1 MNVRAGGL
9 PSTRHSQIVTSII
22 STGLRRVRF
31 PPNPDSAYLKKS
43 ARQFALNKFNSL
55 AVAKVTCECLLQVKI
70 RHLLP
75 ARSGVQVSDC
85 DHEALRLLDMQSGE
99 AHRSPPQTTRI
110 RPKNPY
116 RIKVFWFF
124 FSKKNRFLSLP
135 CFAYLKSAAA
145 AFWEEAAKMSIT
157 VHAAR
162 RRRAI
167 ASAT

>member
-1 MNVRAGGL
+1 MK
-9 PSTRHSQIVTSII
+9 
-22 STGLRRVRF
+22 
-31 PPNPDSAYLKKS
+31 SAIGTKIKNS

-70 RHLLP
+70 HHLLP

-124 FSKKNRFLSLP
+124 FSKKNRFLIPALLRVSQ
-135 CFAYLKSAAA
+135 K
-145 AFWEEAAKMSIT
+145 
-157 VHAAR
+157 R
-162 RRRAI
+162 RRGLLGRSSKNVHHGARC
-167 ASAT
+167 ASPARDCLRDMKDSTVAASRFRQRTCEGSL